1 MCKNTGWK
9 SVMLTT
15 PVDTHPAEWH
25 DVESVA
31 TAIDFIKEI
40 TVGEMRCVVYLQLT
54 AGVPE
59 GPKEIIFKN
68 FYNTTGHS
76 TAHKQQSSWNPQ
88 TVIYCGPGYPKVA
101 EINFPSVKCFIA

>member
-1 MCKNTGWK
+1 MCQNTGWK

-68 FYNTTGHS
+68 FYNTTGHG
-76 TAHKQQSSWNPQ
+76 TAHKRDNPAETLKQSF
-88 TVIYCGPGYPKVA
+88 TVDRVTQRLLKLT
-101 EINFPSVKCFIA
+101 FPLLNVS